1 MTHYWNF
8 QKFLIY
14 LHSIIIA
21 SFRRCFAAP
30 SLIRV
35 VYLQFSIPFAISER
49 LVETPSMDS
58 IVYLINHLISNS
70 HFIILLFIVFNE
82 MFEFLFSNF
91 ASFDCCLLQLAL
103 TKSKKLHQFI
113 NFLFLVL
120 ALHFQDLCH
129 LKFITVLRFFH
140 RPSLTS
146 LACFSTVQPIRYEG
160 DIFFLDTL
168 VNVSN
173 AKNLHQH
180 HFHLH

>member
-1 MTHYWNF
+1 M
-8 QKFLIY
+8 FLIY

-21 SFRRCFAAP
+21 SCCFATP

-35 VYLQFSIPFAISER
+35 VYLQFNIPFAISER
-49 LVETPSMDS
+49 LVEKPFMDS
-58 IVYLINHLISNS
+58 IVYLINHLVSNS

-129 LKFITVLRFFH
+129 LKFIKVLIFFH
-140 RPSLTS
+140 QPSLTS
-146 LACFSTVQPIRYEG
+146 LACFSIIQPIHYEG